1 MKREDVVK
9 TINNL
14 KGEEGHQKV
23 LSVYNAQKPLPRG
36 YKVKTTDAWCATTVS
51 AVFLMNGYSDISE
64 CSCPQM
70 IEKAKAKGIW
80 VEDDAYTPKLGDVIM
95 YDWQDSGKGDNVGV
109 ADHVGIV
116 VSVTKSKIMVRE
128 GNKNKSIGN
137 RDVTVNGIFIRGYIT
152 PPYEEEK
159 KTTQKAS
166 ESKKGTKGSKS
177 SSASKKAENKPQ
189 NEVKVPYTVGKV
201 YTIQCR
207 SCLNVR
213 KTPNGALVGY
223 ANLTADG
230 KKHAY
235 SNGAL
240 KTGTRVSCLEVKVI
254 NPTFIWM
261 RIPSGWICCVDGAKK
276 YVV

>member
-1 MKREDVVK
+1 MKRSDIVA

-36 YKVKTTDAWCATTVS
+36 YKVKNTDAWCATTVS

-80 VEDDAYTPKLGDVIM
+80 VEDDAYTPKIGDIIM

-116 VSVTKSKIMVRE
+116 VSVTKNKIMVRE

-137 RDVTVNGIFIRGYIT
+137 RDVLVNGIFIRGYIT
-152 PPYEEEK
+152 PPYEAEKASKPKEEK
-159 KTTQKAS
+159 KTSTKPKTSEKSKEKAP
-166 ESKKGTKGSKS
+166 E
-177 SSASKKAENKPQ
+177 KPQ
-189 NEVKVPYTVGKV
+189 SNAYYIIGKT
-201 YTIQCR
+201 YTIR
-207 SCLNVR
+207 VNSALNVR
-213 KTPNGALVGY
+213 KGPGKGYALVGY
-223 ANLTADG
+223 KNLTADG
-230 KKHAY
+230 KAHAY
-235 SNGAL
+235 KSGAL
-240 KTGTRVSCLEVKVI
+240 KNGTRVTVKDI
-254 NPTFIWM
+254 KDANGTIWLQ
-261 RIPSGWICCVDGAKK
+261 IPSGWICAEAGDIK